1 MVSNIFPLSPIKEKY
16 ISLIIIPLL
25 FIVIYCS
32 VTGCSH
38 TTKEHDIS
46 GKNNDANMTRILTML
61 DKDIGIDLSDYI
73 SDVYYE
79 AHDTI
84 YYIRM
89 IVKPGKEDDVKQV
102 LTTVCG
108 EPAPARCRKHP
119 VFNNAISDAFNEAE
133 LLEVYDYLKSGT
145 NGAKTESITFYTA
158 KGQNNAE
165 LYIFGT
171 FPNDSKNTKENIK

>member
-1 MVSNIFPLSPIKEKY
+1 ML
-16 ISLIIIPLL
+16 
-25 FIVIYCS
+25 
-32 VTGCSH
+32 
-38 TTKEHDIS
+38 
-46 GKNNDANMTRILTML
+46 NN
-61 DKDIGIDLSDYI
+61 DIGIDLSDYI

-79 AHDTI
+79 THDTI

-89 IVKPGKEDDVKQV
+89 IVKPGKKDDVKQV

-108 EPAPARCRKHP
+108 ESAPARCRKHP

-145 NGAKTESITFYTA
+145 NGAKTESTTFYIA
-158 KGQNNAE
+158 KGADGAE

-171 FPNDSKNTKENIK
+171 FPGKS